1 MDRISCNI
9 KEYDYLY
16 NRNNNID
23 DSVLEVLAE
32 TEKQLY
38 LKGNE
43 LSKNSLERYM
53 DICFEINKILQ
64 LNTSID
70 LLE

>member
-1 MDRISCNI
+1 M
-9 KEYDYLY
+9 Y